1 MLKVT
6 ASYLEKQKSFIP
18 IEKKIFFG
26 HNQYQNKKALFTDWI
41 FREGFAPGYDAGGA
55 GSVRDGNL
63 FKGKFI
69 HLKRCINGIFT
80 RFLSQPLSF
89 VLAHE
94 MVFCFQNCSSDR
106 EIFLRSLQQWKWT
119 VKGQN
124 NFW

>member
-1 MLKVT
+1 L
-6 ASYLEKQKSFIP
+6 FI
-18 IEKKIFFG
+18 
-26 HNQYQNKKALFTDWI
+26 DWI

-89 VLAHE
+89 VLARLKWYFVSKIALVIEKFFWDHYNNE
-94 MVFCFQNCSSDR
+94 S
-106 EIFLRSLQQWKWT
+106 EQWKVRT
-119 VKGQN
+119 IFGN
-124 NFW
+124 RMLF